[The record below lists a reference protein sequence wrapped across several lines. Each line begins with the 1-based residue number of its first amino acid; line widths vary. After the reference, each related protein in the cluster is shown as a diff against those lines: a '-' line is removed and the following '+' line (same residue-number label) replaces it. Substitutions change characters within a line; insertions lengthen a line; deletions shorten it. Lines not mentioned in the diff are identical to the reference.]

1 MSKTESLKQRYKET
15 VWTDFVQVYTDIN
28 YSSLYCEQLREKQRA
43 IYFWGI
49 YICMGLPTVLS
60 VLLKMGYISNEICVY
75 TVCIILLIVPV
86 LLKFKNKRLIYVV
99 LGLYEKEIAELLK
112 LNEDLEKYKGK
123 LLDLFFKIEALPD
136 NTTCMD
142 KMIQSYEI
150 LKNDNVRYL
159 TQHDN
164 LTSKIDPELQQK
176 AEDITEIMIRN
187 SNYHESEYR

>member
-1 MSKTESLKQRYKET
+1 MSKIESLKQRYKET

-60 VLLKMGYISNEICVY
+60 VLLKMGYISNEIWVY
-75 TVCIILLIVPV
+75 IVCIILLIVPIV
-86 LLKFKNKRLIYVV
+86 LKFKNKRLIYVV

-123 LLDLFFKIEALPD
+123 LLDLFFKIEAMPD
-136 NTTCMD
+136 NTTSMD
-142 KMIQSYEI
+142 KMIQSYNI
-150 LKNDNVRYL
+150 LKNDNARYL
-159 TQHDN
+159 TQHDY
-164 LTSKIDPELQQK
+164 LTSKIDPELQKK
-176 AEDITEIMIRN
+176 AGNMTNAMIRN
-187 SNYHESEYR
+187 SNYHESE

>member
-1 MSKTESLKQRYKET
+1 MSKTKSLKQRYKET

-49 YICMGLPTVLS
+49 YMCMGLPTVLS
-60 VLLKMGYISNEICVY
+60 VLLKMGYISNEKWVY
-75 TVCIILLIVPV
+75 IACIILLIVPIV
-86 LLKFKNKRLIYVV
+86 LKFKSKKLIYVV

-112 LNEDLEKYKGK
+112 LNEDLDKYKGK
-123 LLDLFFKIEALPD
+123 LLDLFFKIEALSD
-136 NTTCMD
+136 NTTNMD

-150 LKNDNVRYL
+150 LKNENVRYL

-164 LTSKIDPELQQK
+164 LTSKIDPELQKK
-176 AEDITEIMIRN
+176 AGDMTDTMIRN
-187 SNYHESEYR
+187 SNYHESE

>member
-28 YSSLYCEQLREKQRA
+28 YSSLYCVQLREKQRA

-60 VLLKMGYISNEICVY
+60 VLLKMGYISNAIWVY
-75 TVCIILLIVPV
+75 IVCIILLIVPI
-86 LLKFKNKRLIYVV
+86 LLKFKSKRLIYVV
-99 LGLYEKEIAELLK
+99 LGLYEKEIVELLK

-136 NTTCMD
+136 NSTNMD

-176 AEDITEIMIRN
+176 AEDITERMIRN
-187 SNYHESEYR
+187 SNYHESE